1 MAQGICTSSPMMHGK
16 ATARLVVLLTCVL
29 AFALIKRQAR
39 LGTTNYTIT
48 GGSPTYALPNEHS
61 PISSPACDKMENGIY
76 AIPKMLPTCSTFS
89 REDYVAQ
96 ARLLKSK
103 YGIANVFDDGD
114 DA

>member
-16 ATARLVVLLTCVL
+16 ATARLVVLLTFVL

-39 LGTTNYTIT
+39 LGTTNYTT
-48 GGSPTYALPNEHS
+48 TAGSPTYALPNEHS
-61 PISSPACDKMENGIY
+61 PTTLQECDKMENGIY
-76 AIPKMLPTCSTFS
+76 VMPRTPPTCSTFS
-89 REDYVAQ
+89 HEDYIAQ

-103 YGIANVFDDGD
+103 YGIANVFDD